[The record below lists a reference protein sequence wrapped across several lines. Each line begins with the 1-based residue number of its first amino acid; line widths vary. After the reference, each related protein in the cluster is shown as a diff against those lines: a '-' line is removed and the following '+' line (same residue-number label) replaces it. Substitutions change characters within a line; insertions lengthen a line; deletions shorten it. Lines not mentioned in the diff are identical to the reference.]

1 MSGGIITTAL
11 VVAAY
16 LLGSLPF
23 GLLLGKAF
31 TGKDVRDV
39 GSGNIGA
46 ANVFRLAG
54 RGVGA
59 GVLLGDMAKG
69 IVPVL
74 IGRGIHLDPI
84 QLSIVAGAAVLGHDF
99 SAFLRFKGG
108 KGVAT
113 TIGVCLALAPIPTTA
128 AAVVWVLVLG
138 ISRTSSLASLSSLWA
153 LPLCMAVFDQ
163 PTEYVAL
170 AFGLCLLGL
179 FTHRDNI
186 GRMGLG
192 VEHRIG
198 RFR

>member
-16 LLGSLPF
+16 LLGSIPF

-54 RGVGA
+54 QGVGA
-59 GVLLGDMAKG
+59 GVLVGDMVKG

-74 IGRGIHLDPI
+74 IGRAIHLDPI

-99 SAFLRFKGG
+99 SAFLRFQGG

-113 TIGVCLALAPIPTTA
+113 TFGVFLVLAPIPTIA